1 VLEHLRNGFW
11 RFFSEEIPIIGGH
24 RGWPARYPDNSY
36 RGIAAAA
43 RVADFIE
50 IDVRRSRDGVLL
62 LSHDASLSGHR
73 IAGTTRSVLNEL
85 SPLLITL
92 EHAFEAAGDTPL
104 NIEIKGHPGEE
115 GFDPELGL
123 QVAKRAR
130 PDDLITSF
138 WWPTVDAIARESE
151 VATGLLT
158 QDDPE
163 GALEHARRIGHAT
176 VVPEAGAVT
185 PRLVSSAI
193 DLGIGI
199 IAWTVNEPSE
209 IIRLARFG
217 VDGMITDDPGTAKSI
232 LRGEMP

>member
-1 VLEHLRNGFW
+1 M
-11 RFFSEEIPIIGGH
+11 
-24 RGWPARYPDNSY
+24 
-36 RGIAAAA
+36 
-43 RVADFIE
+43 
-50 IDVRRSRDGVLL
+50 